1 MKANAIAAVS
11 GCLSCLLA
19 GPALQAMT
27 FHETSSFS
35 VPTQAR
41 ELIYS
46 PSANVL
52 VLKNTASEIVAID
65 LGTGGTTSRLANYRF
80 TDMSLSPSGR
90 YVFGADYGGENIGYG
105 TPAGQS
111 YVHRLDLVTKT
122 WEMRTAYIAYNVQAV
137 SDTQIILNSYD
148 QWITFTNNEW
158 GTGGALVTLN
168 TPIGWP
174 WGPAYYPG
182 VYFGDF
188 RYDYRTQRLI
198 HGNSNSSSNEI
209 TAFRIVNNEFVPQE
223 GSGIYGTA
231 QGFGGT
237 VELATDGSAFYYGRL
252 QVDALDVRSNV
263 RAFPELIFAATGRI
277 AFGNG
282 NYYDAHTGSLLGSL
296 PFATTV
302 YALNPMGDDF
312 WAYDPATTTVH
323 HFVPDA
329 AASMFMPLAP
339 CRAVD
344 TRNPVGPR
352 GGPALG
358 VGARSFALVGACGIP
373 PDAKSVALNVTAVA
387 PTHDGDLKLY
397 AADTPT
403 PVATALSFRA
413 GNTRANSAIAAVS
426 TDGSAALAVQAD
438 MPVGGTVDVTVDVL
452 GFFR

>member
-1 MKANAIAAVS
+1 MKARALAAIG
-11 GCLSCLLA
+11 GCLSCFLA
-19 GPALQAMT
+19 APALHAMT
-27 FHETSSFS
+27 FHEVDSFG

-41 ELIYS
+41 ELVYS
-46 PSANVL
+46 PSANAL
-52 VLKNTASEIVAID
+52 ALKNTASEIVVID
-65 LGTGGTTSRLANYRF
+65 LGTGGTTSRLANTRF

-90 YVFGADYGGENIGYG
+90 YLFAADYGGENIGYG
-105 TPAGQS
+105 TPSVQS

-137 SDTQIILNSYD
+137 SDTQIVLKSYD
-148 QWITFTNNEW
+148 QWVSFTNNEW
-158 GTGGALVTLN
+158 GTGSALVILN
-168 TPIGWP
+168 TP
-174 WGPAYYPG
+174 GPAYYAG

-188 RYDYRTQRLI
+188 RYDFRTQRLI
-198 HGNSNSSSNEI
+198 HGGQNSSSTEI
-209 TAFRIVNNEFVPQE
+209 TAFRIVNNEFVRQE
-223 GSGIYGTA
+223 GSGTYGTA

-237 VELATDGSAFYYGRL
+237 VALATDGSAFYYGRL
-252 QVDALDVRSNV
+252 QVDALDVTQNV

-282 NYYDAHTGSLLGSL
+282 TSYDTRTGFLLGSL

-302 YALNPMGDDF
+302 YALNPAGDDF

-329 AASMFMPLAP
+329 AASMFTPLAP

-358 VGARSFALVGACGIP
+358 ADARSFALVGACGIP

-387 PTHDGDLKLY
+387 PTHDGDLRLY
-397 AADTPT
+397 AADTPA
-403 PVATALSFRA
+403 PIATAHSFRA
-413 GNTRANSAIAAVS
+413 GNTRANNAIAAVS
-426 TDGSAALAVQAD
+426 SDGSAALAVQAD
-438 MPVGGTVDVTVDVL
+438 MPVGGTVDVILDVV

>member
-1 MKANAIAAVS
+1 MKASAIATVG
-11 GCLSCLLA
+11 GCLLSLLV
-19 GPALQAMT
+19 GPVLQAMT
-27 FHETSSFS
+27 FHEIGSFG

-52 VLKNTASEIVAID
+52 ALKNTASEIVAID
-65 LGTGGTTSRLANYRF
+65 LGTGGMTSRLANYRF

-90 YVFGADYGGENIGYG
+90 YVFAADYGGENIGYG

-137 SDTQIILNSYD
+137 SDTQIILKSID
-148 QWITFTNNEW
+148 QWVTFTNNEW
-158 GTGGALVTLN
+158 GTGSALVTLN
-168 TPIGWP
+168 TPSGY

-198 HGNSNSSSNEI
+198 HGGLNSSSDEI
-209 TAFRIVNNEFVPQE
+209 TAFRIVNNDFVPQE
-223 GSGIYGTA
+223 GSGTYGTA

-237 VELATDGSAFYYGRL
+237 VALATDGSAFYYGRL
-252 QVDALDVRSNV
+252 QVDALDVRSNI

-282 NYYDAHTGSLLGSL
+282 NCYDTHTGLLLGAL

-302 YALNPMGDDF
+302 YALNPSGDDF

-323 HFVPDA
+323 HFAPDA
-329 AASMFMPLAP
+329 AASMFMPLTP

-358 VGARSFALVGACGIP
+358 TAARSFPLVGACGIP
-373 PDAKSVALNVTAVA
+373 SDAKSVALNVTAVA
-387 PTHDGDLKLY
+387 PTHDGDLRLY
-397 AADTPT
+397 AADTPS
-403 PVATALSFRA
+403 PIATAHSFRA
-413 GNTRANSAIAAVS
+413 GTTRANNAIAAVS
-426 TDGSAALAVQAD
+426 ADGSAALAVQAD
-438 MPVGGTVDVTVDVL
+438 MPVGGTVDVIVDVV